1 MITASHLPFNR
12 NGFKFTTASAT
23 FDKKQI
29 TELLKRAAKV
39 RGRLHHGEAAQ
50 RRRRCSSCRAGA
62 SGRQH
67 MQLQSCCSQPPQML
81 PSDIGTCACRW
92 RPSGTPHMRAGLEQ
106 HLCRLASLQ
115 G

>member
-39 RGRLHHGEAAQ
+39 RPDPE
-50 RRRRCSSCRAGA
+50 SFDDCR
-62 SGRQH
+62 
-67 MQLQSCCSQPPQML
+67 
-81 PSDIGTCACRW
+81 
-92 RPSGTPHMRAGLEQ
+92 
-106 HLCRLASLQ
+106 
-115 G
+115 